1 MSSVSLIKTEDS
13 RHFDQRHCQ
22 PSNQKNYSLEFL
34 EELLVFITR
43 YQKHTKKKRKKKR
56 KEIGQCSATLT
67 SYLVN
72 DSGMIS

>member
-43 YQKHTKKKRKKKR
+43 YQKHTKKKRKKKE
-56 KEIGQCSATLT
+56 KKSAN
-67 SYLVN
+67 VQPP
-72 DSGMIS
+72 